1 RRLVYEA
8 RNTRRIS
15 GSVDDVA
22 RQVYARM
29 GGQATLGV
37 SEDAFVSQVKA
48 PDTLAGGHGGG
59 SVGVRASKGSSAGS
73 FQPQFIRT
81 GPGTGL
87 IQSGVP
93 IEPSQIEVMLRIHAN
108 LLRQTSSSD
117 KSSRPYLMLR
127 WLDHLEEYI
136 DQLMMAAR
144 AWLDQIDDYEFNGNE
159 TVLAYLQRMQEISQR
174 LSPSVGS
181 SVGAESVLKNW
192 NRVDGGLTR
201 QYSQVSHLIQQ
212 RLPAIM
218 AGTDA
223 EQLVEHVLGEQ
234 NLLWPWFADEF
245 FCGREAD
252 ITSSDIEGAR
262 REMLEI
268 IGESGEQG
276 SLFRYLI
283 AMHLALKQIA
293 LELRA
298 KAVPDSAR

>member
-1 RRLVYEA
+1 
-8 RNTRRIS
+8 
-15 GSVDDVA
+15 
-22 RQVYARM
+22 
-29 GGQATLGV
+29 
-37 SEDAFVSQVKA
+37 
-48 PDTLAGGHGGG
+48 
-59 SVGVRASKGSSAGS
+59 
-73 FQPQFIRT
+73 
-81 GPGTGL
+81 
-87 IQSGVP
+87 
-93 IEPSQIEVMLRIHAN
+93 
-108 LLRQTSSSD
+108 
-117 KSSRPYLMLR
+117 MLR

-136 DQLMMAAR
+136 DQLMTAAR
-144 AWLDQIDDYEFNGNE
+144 AWLDEIDDYEFNGNE

-192 NRVDGGLTR
+192 NRVDRELTR
-201 QYSQVSHLIQQ
+201 QYAQIFYLIQQ

-218 AGTDA
+218 AGTGA
-223 EQLVEHVLGEQ
+223 GVLVEHVLGER

-245 FCGREAD
+245 SYGREAD
-252 ITSSDIEGAR
+252 ITSSDTERAK

-268 IGESGEQG
+268 IGQSGEQG